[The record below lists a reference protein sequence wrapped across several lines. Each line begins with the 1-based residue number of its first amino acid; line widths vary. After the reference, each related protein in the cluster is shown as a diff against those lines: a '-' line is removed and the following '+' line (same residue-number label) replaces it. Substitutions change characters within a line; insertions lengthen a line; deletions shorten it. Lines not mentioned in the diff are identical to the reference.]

1 MLPLRLCLL
10 KIHSH
15 ENDGYNAERS
25 WHWYLKWLEKMI
37 LVVEKSFSIPI
48 NLRQVFSL
56 WWSECPLGTSTFA
69 MFHRHCEI
77 AIAQLSTI
85 MMAVKSLALDGKK
98 MREQCN
104 FQIRKL
110 VLIPFVCI
118 GPLWLPCVVYLK
130 SLLTPQAPIAMAA
143 TFSSMYFFYFW
154 EHTGKIFRRGSD
166 IKSSLKLWTN
176 KSSLTWFLGPQ

>member
-1 MLPLRLCLL
+1 
-10 KIHSH
+10 
-15 ENDGYNAERS
+15 
-25 WHWYLKWLEKMI
+25 
-37 LVVEKSFSIPI
+37 
-48 NLRQVFSL
+48 
-56 WWSECPLGTSTFA
+56 

-143 TFSSMYFFYFW
+143 TFSSMYFFTFENTQVRYF
-154 EHTGKIFRRGSD
+154 EEEVI
-166 IKSSLKLWTN
+166 LN
-176 KSSLTWFLGPQ
+176 QA

>member
-1 MLPLRLCLL
+1 MKMMVTTL
-10 KIHSH
+10 KDHDTGTWKDDI
-15 ENDGYNAERS
+15 GG
-25 WHWYLKWLEKMI
+25 
-37 LVVEKSFSIPI
+37 FSIPI

-154 EHTGKIFRRGSD
+154 EHTGKIVRRGSD
-166 IKSSLKLWTN
+166 IKSSL
-176 KSSLTWFLGPQ
+176 

>member
-1 MLPLRLCLL
+1 
-10 KIHSH
+10 
-15 ENDGYNAERS
+15 
-25 WHWYLKWLEKMI
+25 
-37 LVVEKSFSIPI
+37 
-48 NLRQVFSL
+48 
-56 WWSECPLGTSTFA
+56 

-130 SLLTPQAPIAMAA
+130 SLLTPQAPEWQCSVQDVVLCAGGLHSLRVVETGQVEDVILFAA
-143 TFSSMYFFYFW
+143 G
-154 EHTGKIFRRGSD
+154 EDQAVVLH
-166 IKSSLKLWTN
+166 
-176 KSSLTWFLGPQ
+176 